1 MRKSRWRQLEPGPSW
16 SRRIVLAVVGIVL
29 VGIGS
34 LIAVGFVRSQWWQWD
49 LRRHGIDTQ
58 VTVLDQY
65 TSDDG
70 DGGTVNHLVLEMPG
84 CACWATVTVDT
95 LDGHPA
101 GSLFPVRYDP
111 HHPTHV
117 EPLTDRPQSSAWS
130 MLFLVPMILMVGAGW
145 LSRSRRRRRNRE
157 LLALSDATR
166 RVTFRAWRRGSG
178 DSSQNYLELFD
189 LADDAPRQPLLCVPV
204 GRSDMSKLHPD
215 DVLSLYGSGEPGT
228 PIALRH
234 NDVVILP
241 ALSSKPGHWEAA
253 ERGHSPQPADGA
265 RFSDVASAL

>member
-1 MRKSRWRQLEPGPSW
+1 
-16 SRRIVLAVVGIVL
+16 VL
-29 VGIGS
+29 VGVGS
-34 LIAVGFVRSQWWQWD
+34 LIVGRFVRSQWWQWD

-84 CACWATVTVDT
+84 CACWATVTVAT

-111 HHPTHV
+111 NHPTHV
-117 EPLTDRPQSSAWS
+117 EPLTDRRHSSAWS
-130 MLFLVPMILMVGAGW
+130 MLFLVPMIVLIGAGW

-157 LLALSDATR
+157 LLAFSDATR
-166 RVTFRAWRRGSG
+166 RVTFRAWRRGCG

-189 LADDAPRQPLLCVPV
+189 LTGDAPEQPLLCVPV
-204 GRSDMSKLHPD
+204 SRSDISKLHAD
-215 DVLSLYGSGEPGT
+215 DVLSLYGSGEPGA

-241 ALSSKPGHWEAA
+241 GLKSKPGHWEAT
-253 ERGHSPQPADGA
+253 ERGHPPSLADRA
-265 RFSDVASAL
+265 LPIDVAS